1 MTGDRRYD
9 PPSMNED
16 DAVLTDDMETPV
28 GEQAENA
35 GGTAPPRESPDRE
48 ITTESIVEAILLA
61 TDTPVTPAKI
71 AEIVGA
77 GGAPEVKGHIAALNR
92 RYEETGASFRIE
104 EIAKGYQILTLSEYN
119 VWLRKLLKV
128 RSEAKLSQAA
138 LETLAVVAYK
148 QPVLR
153 VEIEEIR
160 GVAAGDMLQRLREVN
175 LVKIVGRAEEI
186 GRPLLYGTTKKFLEV
201 FGLASLEELP
211 KIEALTPPDRQTKQS
226 ERPDAKAVDDAEAG
240 PVDEVSTDGA
250 DSDQP

>member
-1 MTGDRRYD
+1 MSEPGTIPTD
-9 PPSMNED
+9 ET
-16 DAVLTDDMETPV
+16 DAPAD
-28 GEQAENA
+28 EQAEDA
-35 GGTAPPRESPDRE
+35 EGTAPAGGSPDRE
-48 ITTESIVEAILLA
+48 VTTESIVEAILLA

-71 AEIVGA
+71 AQIVAA
-77 GGAPEVKGHIAALNR
+77 GGVAEVKGHIAALNE

-104 EIAKGYQILTLSEYN
+104 EIAKGYQILTLPEYN

-128 RSEAKLSQAA
+128 RAEAKLSQAA

-148 QPVLR
+148 QPALR

-201 FGLASLEELP
+201 FGLASLDELP
-211 KIEALTPPDRQTKQS
+211 KIEALTPPDRQKKQS
-226 ERPDAKAVDDAEAG
+226 DPPSTTTADAEEAG
-240 PVDEVSTDGA
+240 PVDDVSTDGS
-250 DSDQP
+250 DSDQS

>member
-1 MTGDRRYD
+1 MFAVTGGRRYD
-9 PPSMNED
+9 SPLMSDED
-16 DAVLTDDMETPV
+16 TVLADDRGASDAEH
-28 GEQAENA
+28 AEA
-35 GGTAPPRESPDRE
+35 AVTPDRE

-71 AEIVGA
+71 AQIVGA
-77 GGAPEVKGHIAALNR
+77 GGVAEVKGHIEALNL
-92 RYEETGASFRIE
+92 RYQETGASFRID
-104 EIAKGYQILTLSEYN
+104 EIAKGYQILTLPEYN

-128 RSEAKLSQAA
+128 RGEAKLSQAA

-153 VEIEEIR
+153 VQIEEIR

-201 FGLASLEELP
+201 FGLASLDELP
-211 KIEALTPPDRQTKQS
+211 KIEALTPPDRQKKQTAS
-226 ERPDAKAVDDAEAG
+226 PDTTAAVGEEADPVDD
-240 PVDEVSTDGA
+240 VSTAGA
-250 DSDQP
+250 APDEP

>member
-1 MTGDRRYD
+1 MFAATGGRRYD
-9 PPSMNED
+9 PPSMSEPD
-16 DAVLTDDMETPV
+16 TIPVDETDAPA
-28 GEQAENA
+28 AEA
-35 GGTAPPRESPDRE
+35 AECAESPDRE
-48 ITTESIVEAILLA
+48 FTTESIVEAILLA

-71 AEIVGA
+71 AQIVGA
-77 GGAPEVKGHIAALNR
+77 GGVAEVKGHIAALNR

-104 EIAKGYQILTLSEYN
+104 EIAKGYQILTLPDYN

-128 RSEAKLSQAA
+128 RAEAKLSQAA

-201 FGLASLEELP
+201 FGLASLDELP
-211 KIEALTPPDRQTKQS
+211 KIEALTPPDRQQKQS
-226 ERPDAKAVDDAEAG
+226 APPAATAVDDENAG
-240 PVDEVSTDGA
+240 PVDDVQNGSA
-250 DSDQP
+250 DSNQP